1 MTDKGET
8 MDVVTYG
15 EALVDLIEQPDGSFA
30 AILGG
35 SVCNFT
41 LAVARQGLHA
51 AYLNPLSTDSF
62 GVRFERQLGAAGV
75 VLAAPHR
82 SGLPTALAVVT
93 LDAHKVPSYAFHR
106 AQVADRDITQA
117 QAIGALPRPVTLFHT
132 GGLALVPADLDAT
145 LGVAAAAAA
154 AGALVSVDANL
165 RPLAVPDLA
174 QYAAGVRRALAL
186 AHLIKVSEEDLL
198 YLGLRDADPVE
209 AARSLFD
216 ASAAQLVALTLGA
229 QGAVLLARAGHVAL
243 PVPRGVTVVDTVGAG
258 DCFQAGLVASLH
270 QAGVLT
276 PAALSNLDAGTLAHA
291 LRYAIA
297 TASIDVMRKGC
308 NPPLRAEVEHFLT
321 TTGALP

>member
-1 MTDKGET
+1 M
-8 MDVVTYG
+8 VVTYG

-41 LAVARQGLHA
+41 LAVARQGLAA

-62 GVRFERQLGAAGV
+62 GARFLDQLGAAGV

-82 SGLPTALAVVT
+82 SALPTALAVVT
-93 LDAHKVPSYAFHR
+93 LDAHGVPSYAFHR
-106 AQVADRDITQA
+106 ALVADRDITLA
-117 QAIGALPRPVTLFHT
+117 QAVAALPPAITLFHT
-132 GGLALVPADLDAT
+132 GGLALVPDDIDVT

-174 QYAAGVRRALAL
+174 RYAAGVRRALAQ

-198 YLGLRDADPVE
+198 YLGLPDADPVA
-209 AARSLFD
+209 AARTLFEG
-216 ASAAQLVALTLGA
+216 SAAQLVALTLGG
-229 QGAVLLARAGHVAL
+229 QGAVLLTRSGQVAL
-243 PVPRGVTVVDTVGAG
+243 PVPPGVTVVDTVGAG

-270 QAGVLT
+270 QAGALR
-276 PAALSNLDAGTLAHA
+276 PAALAQLDAGTLAQA

-308 NPPLRAEVEHFLT
+308 NPPQREEVEAFLT
-321 TTGALP
+321 ITGAGA